1 MTLKFIQQINEYVI
15 GSIFEAND
23 QEVLS
28 RIDSSGY
35 PTSDDIAN
43 ATQLIQQ
50 VIQEEKRRRLTKRKA
65 EFAAYKASQEFTQVS
80 AERRSVSAMIADIAT
95 ALQNKD
101 EVPQGILLA
110 FRDQQDHASD
120 EDIVRIWESLVEL
133 GLIDPDDKDSTP

>member
-15 GSIFEAND
+15 DSIFEAND

-43 ATQLIQQ
+43 ATRIIQQ
-50 VIQEEKRRRLTKRKA
+50 VMQDEKRRRLAKRKA
-65 EFAAYKASQEFTQVS
+65 EFAAYKASQEPNEER
-80 AERRSVSAMIADIAT
+80 AERRNVSAMIADIAA

-110 FRDQQDHASD
+110 FRDQQDNASD

-133 GLIDPDDKDSTP
+133 GLIDPDEKDSTP